1 MNNLIK
7 LIPTLVLTFVF
18 VACSDMTSSEQPK
31 TASYETVSKTVT
43 EQSPAYIRAA
53 PPAPIS
59 HLKMQ
64 MDGTWQDTNEPKR
77 MFVISGDEYYELY
90 EGRQVAKKKFD
101 IYNACPVDKGEIDE
115 SGSYIW
121 LRTAVDTTCYEISNL
136 DNTVMVLIDGE
147 EGKQVRYER
156 K

>member
-1 MNNLIK
+1 MKNLTQ
-7 LIPTLVLTFVF
+7 LIPILLLTLAF
-18 VACSDMTSSEQPK
+18 VACTDSVQEEGAK

-53 PPAPIS
+53 PPTPVS

-90 EGRQVAKKKFD
+90 EGRQVSKMKFD
-101 IYNACPVDKGEIDE
+101 IYNACPADKGEIDE

-121 LRTAVDTTCYEISNL
+121 LRSSVDTTCFEISNL